1 MACCREKI
9 ERLELLWRDRS
20 DTLWKDPSYSR
31 KWRKRQMNKFIR
43 RQGKQIADDDCGGKR
58 GRKPY
63 KGWEW

>member
-1 MACCREKI
+1 
-9 ERLELLWRDRS
+9 
-20 DTLWKDPSYSR
+20 
-31 KWRKRQMNKFIR
+31 MNKFIR